1 MDIFEAILA
10 STSLFTAFVTA
21 WVMIQQYLLQKKQL
35 NAQQLE
41 HQPLFEFVHKDD
53 GSLLVRNTGVAMSSP
68 ATITVHSLLV
78 IEYTHLFQQPNL
90 FVDYIYSIWVEKY
103 TSPHLYT
110 NLQGDIFSCANLLAG
125 KDELIDGKLS
135 IIQSAIN
142 QQKTETDCLKVL
154 NAQILDLVK
163 IKYIDKYK
171 IQRTLYFAG
180 GKEVSDEFYK
190 RVLVSAGNLT
200 TEPRQMGTITTND
213 VLEGV
218 LNFEYPISPM
228 E

>member
-41 HQPLFEFVHKDD
+41 HQPLFEFIHKAD
-53 GSLLVRNTGVAMSSP
+53 GSLLIRNTGVAMSSP
-68 ATITVHSLLV
+68 AIITVHSLLV
-78 IEYTHLFQQPNL
+78 MEYSRHIKKHDICL
-90 FVDYIYSIWVEKY
+90 DYIYSIWVEKY
-103 TSPHLYT
+103 TSPRLYT
-110 NLQGDIFSCANLLAG
+110 NLQGDIFSCKTLVEG

-142 QQKTETDCLKVL
+142 QQKTEEEYLKALDVQL
-154 NAQILDLVK
+154 LDLVK
-163 IKYIDKYK
+163 IKYADKYK

-180 GKEVSDEFYK
+180 GNEVSEGFYN